1 MLSACQKRN
10 PFPGDVIFRRMLIW
24 LLVMLGGLVLLA
36 TGAEGL
42 VRGSSALALRFG
54 VTPLVVG
61 LTVVAFGTGSP
72 ELFVSIQAAYKGE
85 SGIALGNIV
94 GSNISNVALI
104 LGVSAIARPMKV
116 RSELI
121 KREVPLMIAIT
132 VALCLLLLDGWLSR
146 LEGLLLV
153 VGSISY
159 TILAYIAARR
169 DRSALVADEFKEAL
183 VEPRR
188 AAWLDL
194 LFVVVGFALLLA
206 GANLLLLG
214 AVTIAEQFGVSQ
226 VVIGLTIVA
235 IGTSLPE
242 LAASVVASVK
252 REPDVAFGNAIG
264 SNILNILLI
273 LGVAALIRPIET
285 AGLRIFDIGALLAS
299 AVILLPLMWRGWV
312 LNRWEGAILVAA
324 YVAYLCS
331 VVS

>member
-1 MLSACQKRN
+1 
-10 PFPGDVIFRRMLIW
+10 MLIW